1 MKNHLQRCAAVVALA
16 ALTLLLPRAPVA
28 ASPVVLGVGKPAPAF
43 AVTDVNG
50 NKILSRQFAGH
61 PIFMNFFASWCPP
74 CKLELPE
81 IVKRYPQF
89 KDRVVFLG
97 LDQEESLELIQPFI
111 KQFAIKYQVGVDQG
125 QVAAAYS
132 VQVLPQSVFIDRH
145 GIVRAV
151 RRGYLP
157 PHELLVNLERI
168 SGR

>member
-16 ALTLLLPRAPVA
+16 ALTLLLPGASVA
-28 ASPVVLGVGKPAPAF
+28 ASPVVLAVGKPAPAF